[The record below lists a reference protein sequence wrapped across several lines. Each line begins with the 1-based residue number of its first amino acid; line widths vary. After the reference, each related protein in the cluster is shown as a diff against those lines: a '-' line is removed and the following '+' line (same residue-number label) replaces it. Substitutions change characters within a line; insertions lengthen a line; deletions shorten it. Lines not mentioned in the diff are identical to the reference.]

1 MPKKKVM
8 FNIDG
13 DLDKRLK
20 VVSKNLRVSKSEVI
34 QTLLNKFIPVLEE
47 AKIDTLPSVML
58 FETEVKKFNSVGSLF
73 HDKD

>member
-73 HDKD
+73 HDEN